1 MQVIW
6 LLEKNYNH
14 KPISLCKKPFFVFF
28 IFIFAISLQTST
40 SYAQDPHFS
49 QFFVSPL
56 TLNPAYTGKFDG
68 RYRFIGNH
76 RKQWPT
82 INNAFTTSSA
92 SYDFALLNNILPIG
106 DTWGLGFSAMNDQS
120 GNKIVNNNFGSISTA
135 YSKALDEDGM
145 SQITIGFQGTIAS
158 KRLDLRKADF
168 EDELT
173 NLGFT
178 GITSEVFG
186 NNPFSINYF
195 DFNTGILLAHST
207 NGENSIYLG
216 GSLYHLN
223 KPKESFLGGNYTL
236 NSRTTIHGG
245 GYFPIG
251 LYKTLHTSFIYQN
264 QAGATEK
271 IIGATMAFN
280 VNYQINNPVELYV
293 GGWYRFGDALIPY
306 VGLELNGFRFGLTHD
321 ITTST
326 LRPASNYNGG
336 TEISIIYIGRF
347 KDPTNKKVNC
357 PKF

>member
-1 MQVIW
+1 MQATW
-6 LLEKNYNH
+6 HLEKNYNH
-14 KPISLCKKPFFVFF
+14 KLASLRIK
-28 IFIFAISLQTST
+28 IILGSSLLIFAIILHTSRC
-40 SYAQDPHFS
+40 YAQDPHFS

-68 RYRFIGNH
+68 RYRFAVNH

-82 INNAFTTSSA
+82 INNAFTTTAA
-92 SYDFALLNNILPIG
+92 SYDFALLNNKLPID

-135 YSKALDEDGM
+135 YTKALDEDGL

-158 KRLDLRKADF
+158 KKLDVRKADF

-173 NLGFT
+173 DLGFT

-195 DFNTGILLAHST
+195 DFNTGVLFAHST
-207 NGENSIYLG
+207 NGENSLYLG

-223 KPKESFLGGNYTL
+223 KPRESFVGGNYIL
-236 NSRTTIHGG
+236 KSRTTIHGG
-245 GYFPIG
+245 AYLPMG

-264 QAGATEK
+264 QAGASEK
-271 IIGATMAFN
+271 IIGATMSFN
-280 VNYQINNPVELYV
+280 INYQLDNPIELYI
-293 GGWYRFGDALIPY
+293 GGWYRFNDAFIPY
-306 VGLELNGFRFGLTHD
+306 LGLEINGFRFGFSHD
-321 ITTST
+321 ITTSL
-326 LRPASNYNGG
+326 LRTASNYNGG
-336 TEISIIYIGRF
+336 TEFSIIYVGKF
-347 KDPTNKKVNC
+347 KDRTIKKVNC